1 MASWKTAFFP
11 TSRLSLYKKALKDLD
26 RSKSVGVD
34 SISPRVLSLSAP
46 AKAEEVVKLINK
58 FIEKRDW
65 ILELKRTNVSPI
77 FKNHNATDKKNYR
90 PVSVLGSMAELYER
104 VIYVQLCGYI
114 RPHFSLN
121 LSGFLKGHS
130 CCSICLLKMT
140 EAWRINLDQWSQ
152 LMFPS

>member
-11 TSRLSLYKKALKDLD
+11 TSRLSLYTKKTLKDLD
-26 RSKSVGVD
+26 PRKLVGVD

-46 AKAEEVVKLINK
+46 AIEKELVKVIDK

-65 ILELKRTNVSPI
+65 ILELKRTNFSPI
-77 FKNHNATDKKNYR
+77 FKNNNATDKKNYR

-130 CCSICLLKMT
+130 CCSICSFKDDRRL
-140 EAWRINLDQWSQ
+140 AH
-152 LMFPS
+152 

>member
-1 MASWKTAFFP
+1 M
-11 TSRLSLYKKALKDLD
+11 
-26 RSKSVGVD
+26 GVD

-77 FKNHNATDKKNYR
+77 FKNNNATDKKNYR

-130 CCSICLLKMT
+130 KWKDISAGVPLGSLL
-140 EAWRINLDQWSQ
+140 
-152 LMFPS
+152 FPLLFNIF

>member
-1 MASWKTAFFP
+1 M
-11 TSRLSLYKKALKDLD
+11 
-26 RSKSVGVD
+26 GVD

-104 VIYVQLCGYI
+104 VIYLCPI
-114 RPHFSLN
+114 MWL
-121 LSGFLKGHS
+121 HS
-130 CCSICLLKMT
+130 TTLFIEPFWL
-140 EAWRINLDQWSQ
+140 
-152 LMFPS
+152 P

>member
-1 MASWKTAFFP
+1 M
-11 TSRLSLYKKALKDLD
+11 
-26 RSKSVGVD
+26 GVD

-46 AKAEEVVKLINK
+46 AIEKELVKVVDK

-77 FKNHNATDKKNYR
+77 FKNNNATDKKNYR

-114 RPHFSLN
+114 
-121 LSGFLKGHS
+121 
-130 CCSICLLKMT
+130 
-140 EAWRINLDQWSQ
+140 
-152 LMFPS
+152 

>member
-1 MASWKTAFFP
+1 M
-11 TSRLSLYKKALKDLD
+11 
-26 RSKSVGVD
+26 GVD
-34 SISPRVLSLSAP
+34 SNSPRVLSLSAP

-90 PVSVLGSMAELYER
+90 PVSVLGSMAELYEIVIYAQLCGYIRPER

-114 RPHFSLN
+114 RPLFSLN

-130 CCSICLLKMT
+130 CCSICSFKDDRRL
-140 EAWRINLDQWSQ
+140 AH
-152 LMFPS
+152 